1 MLVPD
6 DADEDEAAAIVAAL
20 STYLREQA
28 AESEDAPTWAGK
40 RWQFAGR
47 VTALQQRDVR
57 VPTEAPTDAWTASG
71 RTDRMP

>member
-1 MLVPD
+1 MSIPD

-20 STYLREQA
+20 STYLQEQ
-28 AESEDAPTWAGK
+28 ESESEAVPSWDGN

-47 VTALQQRDVR
+47 VNELQRREVR